1 MLNKIR
7 VAFGMY
13 FKRIIVE
20 FNIDSPASEMEIFP

>member
-7 VAFGMY
+7 VPFGMY
-13 FKRIIVE
+13 FKRDVLE